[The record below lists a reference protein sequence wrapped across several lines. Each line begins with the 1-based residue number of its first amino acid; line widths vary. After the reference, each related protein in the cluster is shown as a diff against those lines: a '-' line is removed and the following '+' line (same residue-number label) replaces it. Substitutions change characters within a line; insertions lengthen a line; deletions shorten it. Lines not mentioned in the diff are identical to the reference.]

1 MAHNPEY
8 NNMDIRANRLDKT
21 IRTVI
26 CVSAIVLALFLPRA
40 PSVVYGRWEIPE
52 AGTRAYQKDIEEAII
67 EGDEEATTLGQVTVP
82 ILMYHYVS
90 ELPLDADRYRVN
102 LTVEP
107 VDFIDQLRYLRD
119 AGFHTITL
127 NDLYLNLTQDYPLPD
142 KPVVLTFDDGYR
154 DAYDI
159 VFPALLEFGFNGT
172 FFILATPAHFE
183 SPQYLTWAQMA
194 EMAEA
199 GMEIQSHGRDH
210 VDLSGQSYDY
220 LVYQTVGVQEAI
232 LYHTGRAPRYFCY
245 PSGRYDDD
253 VIAVLKSAGYWGAVT
268 TQWGVAHNTGNL
280 FEMPRVRI
288 QNSTSLESFADLLE

>member
-1 MAHNPEY
+1 MTTCAL
-8 NNMDIRANRLDKT
+8 A
-21 IRTVI
+21 V
-26 CVSAIVLALFLPRA
+26 ALALCLSRA
-40 PSVVYGRWEIPE
+40 PSAYGRWEIPE
-52 AGTRAYQKDIEEAII
+52 AGMRRDQ
-67 EGDEEATTLGQVTVP
+67 EGDKEGFVEENAEATEPSQATVP

-90 ELPLDADRYRVN
+90 ELPPDADVYRIN

-107 VDFIDQLRYLRD
+107 VDFIDQLQYLKE
-119 AGFHTITL
+119 AGFRTITL
-127 NDLYLNLTQDYPLPD
+127 NDLYLNLTQGYPLPE
-142 KPVVLTFDDGYR
+142 KPVVLSFDDGYR
-154 DAYDI
+154 DAYEI
-159 VFPALLEFGFNGT
+159 VFPALLEFGFNAT

-194 EMAEA
+194 EMADA

-232 LYHTGRAPRYFCY
+232 LYHTGQMPRFFCY

-268 TQWGVAHNTGNL
+268 TAWGTTHSTGNL
-280 FEMPRVRI
+280 FEMPRVRV
-288 QNSTSLESFADLLE
+288 QNGTSLERFAAFLE